1 MGQERKGRMSGLP
14 LIPTA
19 PRHPRRRR
27 PAAPPAAPPAPTV
40 AQPDLFATATTG
52 RPHALTYLDVA
63 GLGLTVVPVRTLR
76 PDDGP
81 DGYLYHITTA
91 AGMDM
96 LRARGT
102 LLFSPRAPLALTER
116 PGVLPWLANM
126 MEVMESDCEAG
137 HRADS
142 PVVFRVKR
150 FVIDRLLEHD
160 PDRTREYGVSFFLL
174 TGLARQE

>member
-1 MGQERKGRMSGLP
+1 MTGLP

-27 PAAPPAAPPAPTV
+27 PAAPPAPPPPPGAR
-40 AQPDLFATATTG
+40 AQPDLFAAAAAD
-52 RPHALTYLDVA
+52 RPHALTYLDIA
-63 GLGLTVVPVRTLR
+63 GLGLAVVPARTLR

-81 DGYLYHITTA
+81 DGYLYHITTTT
-91 AGMDM
+91 GMDT

-102 LLFSPRAPLALTER
+102 LLFSPRAPLVLTER
-116 PGVLPWLANM
+116 PGILPWLANM

>member
-1 MGQERKGRMSGLP
+1 MAGLP

-27 PAAPPAAPPAPTV
+27 PVAPLAAPPPPVVP
-40 AQPDLFATATTG
+40 QPDLFATATTD

-63 GLGLTVVPVRTLR
+63 TLGLALVPARSLR

-91 AGMDM
+91 AGLDT

-102 LLFSPRAPLALTER
+102 VLFSPRAPLVLTER

-137 HRADS
+137 HRSDS

>member
-1 MGQERKGRMSGLP
+1 MTGLP

-27 PAAPPAAPPAPTV
+27 PVAAPAAPPAAAAPPVP
-40 AQPDLFATATTG
+40 QPDLFAATTA

-63 GLGLTVVPVRTLR
+63 ALGLAVVPARTLR

-91 AGMDM
+91 AGLDT

-102 LLFSPRAPLALTER
+102 VLFSPRAPLVLTER

-126 MEVMESDCEAG
+126 MEVMESDYEAG

-174 TGLARQE
+174 TGLARQDPM

>member
-1 MGQERKGRMSGLP
+1 MAGLP

-27 PAAPPAAPPAPTV
+27 PAAPPVAPPPVAG
-40 AQPDLFATATTG
+40 AQPDLFAGATTD
-52 RPHALTYLDVA
+52 RPHALTYLDITA
-63 GLGLTVVPVRTLR
+63 LGLAVVPVHALR

-91 AGMDM
+91 AGLDM

-102 LLFSPRAPLALTER
+102 LLFSPRAPLVLTER

-126 MEVMESDCEAG
+126 MEVMESDSEAG
-137 HRADS
+137 HRSDS

-160 PDRTREYGVSFFLL
+160 PDQTREYGVSFFLL